1 MAHLLSCLQSRLTK
15 KPAYHKPAYWLL
27 PGLLLLSGAV
37 KAQLGA
43 SSLTGPGIAI
53 NADYQPSSHYI
64 RPEDSLKMPAT
75 SAQRR
80 FSMGAG
86 FLLSQKIDTVTGKT
100 RIWNLGVMGSYTRFS
115 NKDYEEDI
123 FPKELFGGEIAL
135 QHMRS
140 LNPKWSLMG
149 ILSVGLY
156 TDMEKITYEDVFIT
170 GGVIFVR
177 KINRKLNLG
186 VGAALTNSFGA
197 PMVLPALLVQW
208 RTGNR
213 FRVDINFPEKLSVSS
228 SLSKYDDLALAF
240 RFNGGAYDVENRKDG
255 KRLMGYQEMSLG
267 LENTLH
273 LSKKID
279 FNLAGGTVLLRSV
292 TFRDKKIS
300 DIFSTRPEHRLATN
314 LYISA
319 GIRCRF

>member
-1 MAHLLSCLQSRLTK
+1 MVHLLSSIQTRLIK
-15 KPAYHKPAYWLL
+15 KPVLNKPAYWLL
-27 PGLLLLSGAV
+27 PGLLLLAGSAR
-37 KAQLGA
+37 AQLGA
-43 SSLTGPGIAI
+43 SSLNGPGIAI

-75 SAQRR
+75 TVQRR
-80 FSMGAG
+80 FTLGAG
-86 FLLSQKIDTVTGKT
+86 FTLSQKIDTTTGKM
-100 RIWNLGVMGSYTRFS
+100 RMWNLGVMGTYTSFS
-115 NKDYEEDI
+115 NKDYEQHV

-135 QHMRS
+135 QHMRT

-149 ILSVGLY
+149 MVSVGLY
-156 TDMEKITYEDVFIT
+156 TDLEKITYEDVFIT
-170 GGVIFVR
+170 GGVIFIR

-186 VGAALTNSFGA
+186 VGAALTNSFGT
-197 PMVLPALLVQW
+197 PMILPALLVQW
-208 RTGNR
+208 RTGNK
-213 FRVDINFPEKLSVSS
+213 FRVDINFPEKISVSS
-228 SLSKYDDLALAF
+228 SLNKYDDLALAF